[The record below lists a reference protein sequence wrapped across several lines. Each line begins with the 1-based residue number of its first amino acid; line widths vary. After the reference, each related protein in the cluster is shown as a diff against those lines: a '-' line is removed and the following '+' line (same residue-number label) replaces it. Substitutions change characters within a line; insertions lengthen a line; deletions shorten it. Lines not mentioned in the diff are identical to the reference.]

1 MYLCVSRQPLT
12 GAQGGDFTATPTSP
26 PHQTESTPNRK
37 LLRLHCRFDH
47 HTRHPMARIPDN
59 FVQDLLARTDVVEL
73 INARVPLKKAGRNWM
88 ACCPFH
94 QEKSPSFTVA
104 PDKQFYYCFGCG
116 ATGNAVGFLMEYE
129 RLSFPEAVK
138 QLADKAGL
146 EVPREDDNRPQQSA
160 AQKSALQQMYDLLSR
175 ADLFFRQQLKSAPE
189 RKVAVDYL
197 KGRGLSGE
205 IAARYGVGFAPPGFD
220 NLMTALS
227 LDQAGLQRAE
237 EAGLL
242 VRREDTGRVYDKFRD
257 RIMFPIRDARGR
269 TIGFGG
275 RVLGDGKPKYLN
287 SPETPVFHKGREL
300 YGLWEWRQSRDK
312 HNQLFVVEGYM
323 DVIALAQHGIPNAVA
338 TLGTATS
345 GEHAEKLFKQVDEV
359 VFCFDGDEA
368 GRRAAWRALENTLPV
383 LEDDKQA
390 RFLFLPDGEDPDTLV
405 RQQGREALLAMAA
418 QAPGLAEYLFSHL
431 SEGLNVS
438 SVDGRARLARLALPL
453 IRLPRGEFY
462 RSLLRKELA
471 SLTRLDESDL
481 AMLASDPEPASPTSP
496 DMAAYSPPSRATAQ
510 PSHMPPDYDSPPPW
524 LDAEPAYPD
533 SPSGPARRQQR
544 AQRSAPPDR
553 RLRLS
558 LVERLLLIL
567 VQHPHVLRECPLPAG
582 VEELEEPQM
591 DILIQV
597 IDLLVEQP
605 ELPGPALLGA
615 LMAMDQGDLI
625 AEVIRQ
631 SEQVP
636 AEAEAALHDW
646 RGGVTELEIRWLE
659 QSLDR
664 ARHAEAPD
672 IHLLASLS
680 KQLAAARQ
688 HQRRRLD

>member
-1 MYLCVSRQPLT
+1 
-12 GAQGGDFTATPTSP
+12 
-26 PHQTESTPNRK
+26 
-37 LLRLHCRFDH
+37 
-47 HTRHPMARIPDN
+47 MARIPDN

-73 INARVPLKKAGRNWM
+73 INARVPLKKAGRNYM

-116 ATGNAVGFLMEYE
+116 ASGNAVGFLMEYE

-138 QLADKAGL
+138 QLADRAGV
-146 EVPREDDNRPQQSA
+146 EVPREQDNHPQQSA
-160 AQKSALQQMYDLLSR
+160 AQKSALQQMYDLLAR
-175 ADLFFRQQLKSAPE
+175 AELFFRQQLKSAPE

-205 IAARYGVGFAPPGFD
+205 VAARYGLGFAPPGFD

-227 LDQAGLQRAE
+227 LDQTGLQRAE
-237 EAGLL
+237 EVGLL

-257 RIMFPIRDARGR
+257 RIIFPIRDSRGR

-300 YGLWEWRQSRDK
+300 YGLWEWKQSRDK

-323 DVIALAQHGIPNAVA
+323 DVIALAQHGIANAVA

-345 GEHAEKLFKQVDEV
+345 GEHAEKLFRQVDEV
-359 VFCFDGDEA
+359 VFCFDGDDA

-383 LEDDKQA
+383 LEDGKQA

-418 QAPGLAEYLFSHL
+418 EAPGLAEYLFSHL
-431 SEGLNVS
+431 SEGLNLG

-453 IRLPRGEFY
+453 IRLPKGDFY

-481 AMLASDPEPASPTSP
+481 AELASHPEPSSAANPPATTP
-496 DMAAYSPPSRATAQ
+496 DWQ
-510 PSHMPPDYDSPPPW
+510 HEEGPPPW
-524 LDAEPAYPD
+524 LDQHEERPSPATRRRATPR
-533 SPSGPARRQQR
+533 PAPERRMR
-544 AQRSAPPDR
+544 M
-553 RLRLS
+553 S

-567 VQHPHVLRECPLPAG
+567 IQHPGVLRACPLPAG
-582 VEELEEPQM
+582 VEELEAPQM
-591 DILIQV
+591 DVLVQV
-597 IDLLVEQP
+597 IDLLTEQP
-605 ELPGPALLGA
+605 DLPGPALLGG
-615 LMAMDQGDLI
+615 LMAMDQGELI

-636 AEAEAALHDW
+636 AGEEAAVNDW

-659 QSLDR
+659 RCLDQV
-664 ARHAEAPD
+664 RHQPAPD
-672 IHLLASLS
+672 IH
-680 KQLAAARQ
+680 QLAGLTRQLADARQ
-688 HQRRRLD
+688 RQRRRLD

>member
-1 MYLCVSRQPLT
+1 
-12 GAQGGDFTATPTSP
+12 
-26 PHQTESTPNRK
+26 
-37 LLRLHCRFDH
+37 
-47 HTRHPMARIPDN
+47 MARIPDN

-73 INARVPLKKAGRNWM
+73 INARVPLKKSGRNYM

-116 ATGNAVGFLMEYE
+116 ASGNAVGFLMEYE
-129 RLSFPEAVK
+129 RLTFPEAVK
-138 QLADKAGL
+138 QLADKAGV
-146 EVPREDDNRPQQSA
+146 EVPREQDNHPRQSA
-160 AQKSALQQMYDLLSR
+160 EQRSALQQMYDLLAR
-175 ADLFFRQQLKSAPE
+175 AERYFRQQLKQAPE
-189 RKVAVDYL
+189 KQVAIDYL
-197 KGRGLSGE
+197 KGRGLSGDV
-205 IAARYGVGFAPPGFD
+205 AARYGVGFAPPGFD
-220 NLMTALS
+220 NLINALS

-237 EAGLL
+237 EVGLL

-257 RIMFPIRDARGR
+257 RIIFPIRDSRGR

-312 HNQLFVVEGYM
+312 HHQLFVVEGYM
-323 DVIALAQHGIPNAVA
+323 DVIALAQHGITNAVA

-345 GEHAEKLFKQVDEV
+345 TEHAEKLFKQVDEV
-359 VFCFDGDEA
+359 VFCFDGDDA
-368 GRRAAWRALENTLPV
+368 GRRAAWRALESTLPV
-383 LEDDKQA
+383 LEDGKQA
-390 RFLFLPDGEDPDTLV
+390 RFLFLPEGEDPDTLV
-405 RQQGREALLAMAA
+405 RQQGREALLALAA

-431 SEGLNVS
+431 SEGLNLS
-438 SVDGRARLARLALPL
+438 AVDGRARLARLALPM
-453 IRLPRGEFY
+453 IRLPRGDFY

-481 AMLASDPEPASPTSP
+481 AELASQQEPAPRSGPAHP
-496 DMAAYSPPSRATAQ
+496 AAPIAST
-510 PSHMPPDYDSPPPW
+510 DEEGPPPW
-524 LDAEPAYPD
+524 LDAEASTHYPGE
-533 SPSGPARRQQR
+533 PRR
-544 AQRSAPPDR
+544 AKVASAPR
-553 RLRLS
+553 RVRLS

-567 VQHPHVLRECPLPAG
+567 IQHPGVLAQCPLPGG

-591 DILIQV
+591 DVLVQV
-597 IDLLVEQP
+597 IDLLIEQP
-605 ELPGPALLGA
+605 DLPGPALLGG

-636 AEAEAALHDW
+636 ASEEAALNDW

-659 QSLDR
+659 QAIEQGRSAQPGIDIIE
-664 ARHAEAPD
+664 HATRQHTLNLRLKE
-672 IHLLASLS
+672 
-680 KQLAAARQ
+680 ARQ
-688 HQRRRLD
+688 RQRQPLN

>member
-1 MYLCVSRQPLT
+1 
-12 GAQGGDFTATPTSP
+12 
-26 PHQTESTPNRK
+26 
-37 LLRLHCRFDH
+37 
-47 HTRHPMARIPDN
+47 MARIPEN

-160 AQKSALQQMYDLLSR
+160 AQKSALQQMYDLLAR

-205 IAARYGVGFAPPGFD
+205 VAARYGVGFAPPGFD
-220 NLMTALS
+220 NLMSALS
-227 LDQAGLQRAE
+227 LDQSGLQRAE

-345 GEHAEKLFKQVDEV
+345 GDHAEKLFKQVDEV

-383 LEDDKQA
+383 LEDGKQA

-405 RQQGREALLAMAA
+405 RQQGREALLALAA
-418 QAPGLAEYLFSHL
+418 DAPGLADYLFIHL
-431 SEGLNVS
+431 SEGLNVN

-453 IRLPRGEFY
+453 IRLPRGDFY

-471 SLTRLDESDL
+471 SLTRLDESEL
-481 AMLASDPEPASPTSP
+481 AMLASDPEPTPAATSAMP
-496 DMAAYSPPSRATAQ
+496 AHIAAQQ
-510 PSHMPPDYDSPPPW
+510 PHMPPDHDSPPPW

-533 SPSGPARRQQR
+533 TAPRQPGHRQRPERAAPA
-544 AQRSAPPDR
+544 AR

-567 VQHPHVLRECPLPAG
+567 VQHPQVLRECPLPAG

-591 DILIQV
+591 DALIQI

-615 LMAMDQGDLI
+615 LMAMDQGELI

-636 AEAEAALHDW
+636 AAKEAALHDW
-646 RGGVTELEIRWLE
+646 QGGITELEIRWLE

-664 ARHAEAPD
+664 ARHAETPD
-672 IHLLASLS
+672 IHLLARLS
-680 KQLAAARQ
+680 TQLAAARQ